1 MQTVDLCPRA
11 TEVVTLL
18 LVSIA
23 LSIVKL
29 VRPKPVLST
38 PNSFEQKISVM
49 WITKVINKKYPT
61 AIRHN
66 TF

>member
-29 VRPKPVLST
+29 RPKPVLST